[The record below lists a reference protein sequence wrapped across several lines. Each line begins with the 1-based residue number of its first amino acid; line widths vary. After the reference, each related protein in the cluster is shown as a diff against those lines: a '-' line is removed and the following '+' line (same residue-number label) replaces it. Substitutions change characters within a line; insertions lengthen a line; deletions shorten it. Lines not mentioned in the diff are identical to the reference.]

1 MASYRFAFA
10 LLALVACGGKID
22 PNAEPTRTRVV
33 GTTTSSSG
41 GSSGNASSSGASGSS
56 GTDSNGSCY
65 SSALVPF
72 TADFEDGAIGD
83 GFTVNSPSAFSIEW
97 DEPIDGSASLRVK
110 PNSASFIARK
120 VKSVCAARLQ
130 FTLRGSADFVKSGG
144 NLARI
149 DGGSRRF
156 TLVLQPGGGLAMQ
169 EEIYATS
176 ALGASVGAA
185 IGEIFPEDP
194 TTITLDIDLASQK
207 VTYGFYSAKGAGPSV
222 VTNMIAQKTA
232 TPPAITSV
240 ELGTTPGIASSPQGL
255 YWLDDIEIQ

>member
-1 MASYRFAFA
+1 MSPYRFAFA
-10 LLALVACGGKID
+10 LLTLVACGGKID

-41 GSSGNASSSGASGSS
+41 GSSGNTSSSGSS
-56 GTDSNGSCY
+56 GTGSNGSCY

-97 DEPIDGSASLRVK
+97 EEPIDGSASLRVK
-110 PNSASFIARK
+110 PNAASFIARK

-130 FTLRGSADFVKSGG
+130 FTLRASNDFLKGGG

-156 TLVLQPGGGLAMQ
+156 TLMLQPGGGLAMH
-169 EEIYATS
+169 EEIYTTS
-176 ALGASVGAA
+176 ALGDVVFTS
-185 IGEIFPEDP
+185 IGDVHPEDP
-194 TTITLDIDLASQK
+194 TTITLDVDLAAQK
-207 VTYGFYSAKGAGPSV
+207 VTYGFYSAMGAGPSV
-222 VTNMIAQKTA
+222 VVNMIAQETA

-240 ELGTTPGIASSPQGL
+240 ELGTTPGIASGPQGL